1 MPNSRKRKVK
11 TVQEDRV
18 PVTKNPLH
26 YKWAK
31 IILLILVSGFALS
44 GLVSLI
50 YVFVQI
56 AKM

>member
-11 TVQEDRV
+11 TIKEDHV

-31 IILLILVSGFALS
+31 IVLLILVSGFALS
-44 GLVSLI
+44 GLISLI